1 MAEEFLSRQVDLN
14 TLATHPENWIWAS
27 FTDAYSVPARQV
39 ADIQLQA
46 LRNRFSEMVEKIQ
59 ILGNLAE
66 EQGIAGINALE
77 DGAPL
82 LFAHSVY
89 KSYPISFLERNQF
102 DKLTKWLD
110 TLTVDDLSGV
120 DASGIDTIDDWV
132 ELLDSKTDIRV
143 IHSSGTSGKLSFIPR
158 SERELPMM
166 LRGWRQNF
174 QGFGDEPHAKPI
186 EGLQNI
192 PVIFNGYRKGAL
204 GHFRLL
210 DGFVRYLYD
219 GNEGMVLTRNPGR
232 MSADAL
238 SLGGRLS
245 AAAAKGDIGRTTLSP
260 KLLARRD
267 EFIKEQTNAPLRGKQ
282 FLDSI
287 IERYRGKRVM
297 MMGNWVYQYGA
308 AKEGT
313 DRGLHHVFA
322 RDSLIHTAGG
332 LKGNKLPDNFR
343 DVVQEFLGVDR
354 VHESYG
360 MSEMMALLPKC
371 PEHRHHISPWVIPY
385 LLDPKTGVLFPKT
398 GTQTGRFGFIDLAAT
413 TYWGGFLTGD
423 EVTIDWDGTC
433 KCGRIGPRIHD
444 SIRRYTEKEGGD
456 DKITCAGAP
465 EALDK
470 ALAFITELA

>member
-1 MAEEFLSRQVDLN
+1 MADELLSRPVDLA
-14 TLATHPENWIWAS
+14 TLPTHPENWIWAS
-27 FTDAYSVPARQV
+27 WTDAFTVPADKV
-39 ADIQLQA
+39 AEIQLAA
-46 LRNRFSEMVEKIQ
+46 LQHRFGEMVERVQ
-59 ILGNLAE
+59 ILANLAE
-66 EQGIAGINALE
+66 EQGIKEIRSVE

-89 KSYPISFLERNQF
+89 KSYPISFLEKNQF
-102 DKLTKWLD
+102 DRLTKWLD

-120 DASGIDTIDDWV
+120 DASGIDTIDDWIQ
-132 ELLDSKTDIRV
+132 LLDDTTDIRV

-186 EGLQNI
+186 EGLSNI

-219 GNEGMVLTRNPGR
+219 GDESMLLTRNPGR

-245 AAAAKGDIGRTTLSP
+245 VAASRGDIGRASISP

-267 EFIKEQTNAPLRGKQ
+267 EFVKEQADAPERGKV
-282 FLDSI
+282 FLDAI
-287 IERYRGKRVM
+287 IGGFHGKRVM
-297 MMGNWVYQYGA
+297 MMGNWLYQYGA
-308 AKEGT
+308 AKEGM

-322 RDSLIHTAGG
+322 RDSLIHTSGG
-332 LKGNKLPDNFR
+332 LKGHKLPEGFQE
-343 DVVQEFLGVDR
+343 VVREFLGVDR

-371 PEHRHHISPWVIPY
+371 PEHKHHISPWVIPY
-385 LLDPKTGVLFPKT
+385 LLDPKTGVPFPRT
-398 GTQTGRFGFIDLAAT
+398 GTQTGRFGFIDLAAI

-433 KCGRIGPRIHD
+433 PCGRVGPRIHD
-444 SIRRYTEKEGGD
+444 TIRRFSEKEGGD

-465 EALDK
+465 EAIDR
-470 ALAFITELA
+470 ALSFITGMT

>member
-1 MAEEFLSRQVDLN
+1 
-14 TLATHPENWIWAS
+14 
-27 FTDAYSVPARQV
+27 
-39 ADIQLQA
+39 
-46 LRNRFSEMVEKIQ
+46 
-59 ILGNLAE
+59 
-66 EQGIAGINALE
+66 
-77 DGAPL
+77 
-82 LFAHSVY
+82 
-89 KSYPISFLERNQF
+89 
-102 DKLTKWLD
+102 
-110 TLTVDDLSGV
+110 
-120 DASGIDTIDDWV
+120 
-132 ELLDSKTDIRV
+132 
-143 IHSSGTSGKLSFIPR
+143 
-158 SERELPMM
+158 
-166 LRGWRQNF
+166 
-174 QGFGDEPHAKPI
+174 
-186 EGLQNI
+186 
-192 PVIFNGYRKGAL
+192 
-204 GHFRLL
+204 
-210 DGFVRYLYD
+210 
-219 GNEGMVLTRNPGR
+219 

-308 AKEGT
+308 AKEGI

-433 KCGRIGPRIHD
+433 KCGRIGPRVHD